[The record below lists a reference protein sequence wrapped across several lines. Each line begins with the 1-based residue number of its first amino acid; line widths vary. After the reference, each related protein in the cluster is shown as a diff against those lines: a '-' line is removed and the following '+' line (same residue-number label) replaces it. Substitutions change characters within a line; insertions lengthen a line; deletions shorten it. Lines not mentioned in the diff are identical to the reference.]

1 MIYRIH
7 LLVNFSFFF
16 LLFTLKAV
24 AGDFIKTVD
33 GIIVR
38 PDAAFSGNAKEV
50 RLTVVTE
57 NIIRVT
63 AIADTNMQ
71 QTKRLITI
79 PHGRELAKFTVESS
93 QNTDSVKTANITA
106 LVNLQTGRISFFDA
120 FGKMILEEKQLG
132 RSLQPQVFDGERLY
146 SIQQDFITTNNDAW
160 YGLGQ
165 HQDGLMNYKTYQVQ
179 LFQ

>member
-1 MIYRIH
+1 MNYRIH

-24 AGDFIKTVD
+24 AGDFIKTID

-38 PDAAFSGNAKEV
+38 PDADFSGNAKEV

-63 AIADTNMQ
+63 ATADTTMQ

-79 PHGRELAKFTVESS
+79 PLERDPAKFTIESS
-93 QNTDSVKTANITA
+93 PNTVSVKTASIT
-106 LVNLQTGRISFFDA
+106 
-120 FGKMILEEKQLG
+120 
-132 RSLQPQVFDGERLY
+132 
-146 SIQQDFITTNNDAW
+146 
-160 YGLGQ
+160 
-165 HQDGLMNYKTYQVQ
+165 
-179 LFQ
+179 